1 MEQVTRTNLPI
12 VGRIQ
17 HGEQQVVNQR
27 KRVTELGYFIAKTK
41 NNNMNFLLNRFNEKY
56 PKQTFLN
63 VQFFDED
70 PLTVRKA
77 RYNQGGIVCY
87 CMSGTSKG
95 KQKVSNKWQDIE
107 CDSNCK
113 YCIKQEGTSKP
124 ACNYEGT
131 LKFMLPEISQ
141 DRIWIMKITGQQ
153 SISNLEEYIEFQ
165 KYLGNSLKGTYTIF
179 LNQIEQTNSEGKKF
193 NNFVIDIVKAEDFNS
208 NNNSNSQ
215 IDSKNPIIST
225 QNIDNNI
232 PSQVPNEKNT
242 QKDTKKTNRQTKTST
257 KKDAKTNNTN
267 VVTST
272 SDGKNDSQMK
282 QTQVTDEKKNNA
294 PETHQEHCF
303 LYDTEYKNFKKSGK
317 DTEYLIAKVADVNDK
332 TTDVVVKPE
341 FREKIE
347 KCDIG
352 TELII
357 ELEKFGENIISK
369 HIEFVNPIPK
379 KSSSIGKYC
388 YYKF

>member
-242 QKDTKKTNRQTKTST
+242 QKDTKKTNRQTKTSI

-379 KSSSIGKYC
+379 KVAA
-388 YYKF
+388 

>member
-225 QNIDNNI
+225 QNIDDTI
-232 PSQVPNEKNT
+232 PSQVQNEKNT
-242 QKDTKKTNRQTKTST
+242 QKDTKKPNRQTKTST

-379 KSSSIGKYC
+379 KVAA
-388 YYKF
+388 

>member
-225 QNIDNNI
+225 QNIDDTI
-232 PSQVPNEKNT
+232 PSQVQNEKNT
-242 QKDTKKTNRQTKTST
+242 QKDTKKPNRQTKTST

-379 KSSSIGKYC
+379 KVAE
-388 YYKF
+388 

>member
-1 MEQVTRTNLPI
+1 MEQVTKTNLPI

-17 HGEQQVVNQR
+17 HGMQQIVNQR
-27 KRVTELGYFIAKTK
+27 KRVTELGYFIATTK
-41 NNNMNFLLNRFNEKY
+41 NNNMNFMLNRFNEKY
-56 PKQTFLN
+56 PKQTSLN
-63 VQFFDED
+63 IQFFDEE
-70 PLTVRKA
+70 PLSIRKA
-77 RYNQGGIVCY
+77 RYNQGGAVCY
-87 CMSGTSKG
+87 CMAGTSKG

-107 CDSNCK
+107 CSSDCQ
-113 YCIKQEGTSKP
+113 YCIKQKGASKP

-131 LKFMLPEISQ
+131 LKFLLPEISK

-153 SISNLEEYIEFQ
+153 SISNLEEYINFQ

-225 QNIDNNI
+225 QNIDDTI
-232 PSQVPNEKNT
+232 PSQVQNEKNT
-242 QKDTKKTNRQTKTST
+242 QKDTKKPNRQTKTST

-379 KSSSIGKYC
+379 KVAA
-388 YYKF
+388 

>member
-17 HGEQQVVNQR
+17 HGEQQFINQR

-41 NNNMNFLLNRFNEKY
+41 NSNMNFLLNRFDEKY

-70 PLTVRKA
+70 PLSIRKI
-77 RYNQGGIVCY
+77 RYNQGGAVCY
-87 CMSGTSKG
+87 CMAGTSKG

-107 CDSNCK
+107 CSSDCQ
-113 YCIKQEGTSKP
+113 YCIKQKGASKP

-131 LKFMLPEISQ
+131 LKFLLPEISK

-153 SISNLEEYIEFQ
+153 SISNLEEYINFQ

-208 NNNSNSQ
+208 NNNSIFQNDTKNS
-215 IDSKNPIIST
+215 IIST
-225 QNIDNNI
+225 ENTNIVENSI
-232 PSQVPNEKNT
+232 PNQIPTETEKNT
-242 QKDTKKTNRQTKTST
+242 KKGTNKTSRPTKKST
-257 KKDAKTNNTN
+257 KASDTN
-267 VVTST
+267 VVS
-272 SDGKNDSQMK
+272 SMENEKVDSHLEQPQITNEQNQNVP
-282 QTQVTDEKKNNA
+282 QTYK
-294 PETHQEHCF
+294 EHCF
-303 LYDTEYKNFKKSGK
+303 LYDTEYKTFKKAGK
-317 DTEYLIAKVADVNDK
+317 DTEYLIAKVTDINDK
-332 TTDVVVKPE
+332 TTDVIVKPE
-341 FREKIE
+341 FRAEME

-357 ELEKFGENIISK
+357 ELEKFKDNIISK
-369 HIEFVNPIPK
+369 HIEFVNIMPK
-379 KSSSIGKYC
+379 KVAA
-388 YYKF
+388 

>member
-17 HGEQQVVNQR
+17 HGEQQFVNQR

-107 CDSNCK
+107 CNSNCK

-179 LNQIEQTNSEGKKF
+179 LNQIEQTNFEGKKF

-369 HIEFVNPIPK
+369 HLEFVNPIPK
-379 KSSSIGKYC
+379 KVAA
-388 YYKF
+388 

>member
-17 HGEQQVVNQR
+17 HGEQQFVNQR

-107 CDSNCK
+107 CNSNCK

-179 LNQIEQTNSEGKKF
+179 LNQIEQTNFEGKKF
-193 NNFVIDIVKAEDFNS
+193 NNFVIDIVKTEDFNS

-272 SDGKNDSQMK
+272 SDEKNDSQMK

-379 KSSSIGKYC
+379 KVAA
-388 YYKF
+388 